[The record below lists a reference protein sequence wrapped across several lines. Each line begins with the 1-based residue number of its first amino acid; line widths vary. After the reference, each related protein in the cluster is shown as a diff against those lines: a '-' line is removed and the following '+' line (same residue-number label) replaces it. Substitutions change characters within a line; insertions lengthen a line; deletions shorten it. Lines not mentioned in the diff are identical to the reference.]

1 MPSKRLVALRRLPP
15 AERRILVAALWLL
28 PLAGLS
34 LRLAGLRRT
43 CAWLHGLDRG
53 GLCRVDGGQE
63 RVRSVARM
71 VDIAARQL
79 PYRPACL
86 QCALVLWALLVR
98 QGLDARLIIGV
109 AKPGGAF
116 AAHAWVELDHAVLN
130 DDAQVRRHYAPIHW
144 QARDGLRCGAQ

>member
-1 MPSKRLVALRRLPP
+1 MPSRRLAALRRLSP

-43 CAWLHGLDRG
+43 CAWLHGLDQG
-53 GLCRVDGGQE
+53 GTCRPDFGQDRAR
-63 RVRSVARM
+63 RVVRM

-86 QCALVLWALLVR
+86 QRALVLWGLLVH

-130 DDAQVRRHYAPIHW
+130 DDAQVRRHYVPIHW
-144 QARDGLRCGAQ
+144 QARDRLGCGA